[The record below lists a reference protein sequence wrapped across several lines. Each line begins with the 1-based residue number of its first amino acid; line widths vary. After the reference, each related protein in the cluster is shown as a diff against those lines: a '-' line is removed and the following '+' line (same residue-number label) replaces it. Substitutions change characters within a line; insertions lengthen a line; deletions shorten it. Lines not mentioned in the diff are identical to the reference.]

1 MLSYAKSRTAGK
13 WLLFLSIILFAMCFY
28 NTSIAQDS
36 DTPSLKIVYLD
47 QDDGL
52 LANPTEIVLIP
63 GDSLKF
69 VAINGD
75 FDILIDDAVIFL
87 KIKVSDLKF
96 RVDSSVPTKVES
108 DIYIVRD
115 IEIYD
120 ENYSIYCISNNS
132 WPAAPPR
139 IIIQSSTDDQ

>member
-13 WLLFLSIILFAMCFY
+13 WLLVLVILFSLICFFSTAY
-28 NTSIAQDS
+28 AQDT
-36 DTPSLKIVYLD
+36 DTPSLRIVYLD

-52 LANPTEIVLIP
+52 LSNPSEIVLIP
-63 GDSLKF
+63 GDTLKF

-87 KIKVSDLKF
+87 KIKVSDLKI
-96 RVDSSVPTKVES
+96 RVDSNDSTKAES

-115 IEIYD
+115 IENYD
-120 ENYSIYCISNNS
+120 EEYSIYSISNNS
-132 WPAAPPR
+132 WPVAPPR
-139 IIIQSSTDDQ
+139 IIIQSNTNDQ